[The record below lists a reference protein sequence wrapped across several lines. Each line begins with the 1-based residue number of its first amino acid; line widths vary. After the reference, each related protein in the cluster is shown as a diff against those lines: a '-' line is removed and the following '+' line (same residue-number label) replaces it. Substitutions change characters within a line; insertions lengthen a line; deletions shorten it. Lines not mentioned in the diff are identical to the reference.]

1 MIPSLIEAAVR
12 SVLVAFAVWAGLQTF
27 RVRNVLAQ
35 KAAWGLVLAAAVFM
49 PMLLPLAARLP
60 GFPAR
65 ATLILPA
72 HPLSLFAA
80 LLPARESVASPLTA
94 SPLPAP
100 LTSSAP
106 STTAP
111 VAATRVSPAP
121 QATENISSLREER
134 FTPVDRYPAPTIS
147 SSHIAA
153 PTVLTPPSASPRK
166 SLSLFEMAWLFYLA
180 IAAALVA
187 RMLYGLTAA
196 INLWQTAEPASIHP
210 RSPLAEGLHLR
221 SSRAVASPV
230 TIGSAVILPADFT
243 EWDSE
248 KLRIVL
254 AHERS
259 HIRQGDFYLQI
270 LAGLYAALF
279 WFSPLGWWLKRQ
291 LSDLAEAISDRAG
304 IEQAASRSA
313 YAQILLE
320 FAAAPRPT
328 LIGVAMARTG
338 SLSRRIERLLN
349 DSSFRQSFAG
359 TRRRALLAVLLV
371 PISLFAATTLI
382 RVEAAGQAPVPP
394 AAPTEALA
402 PVAPDAPP
410 EALAPVAPDAPPAP
424 VLGVS
429 KPVPVAPESPEMT
442 PPLPS
447 EPELAPVPPV
457 GPVYAASAVV
467 VAAPVSPVGLLAPP
481 LPPAAYGV
489 GYGYGAG
496 QSGTT
501 TQRGSS
507 SYTNSSHGGDHSYRY
522 SYSSNGDSY
531 ALIKG
536 NSDHI
541 TFSGEWMEGRRE
553 ELDKARKI
561 AHGDFLW
568 FTHGGKSY
576 IVDNPAIVTQIDDM
590 YKPMEALGKQQEE
603 LGRQQEELGKKQE
616 ELGRHQEEASI
627 PTPDMSKEIA
637 EIEAAMAKLKA
648 NQGKNMTQDQFGE
661 IQEKLGA
668 LQGRMG
674 EIQGEIGAKQGE
686 LGGKMGELGAQQ
698 GRLGAQQG
706 RLGAEQGR
714 IAQEADRKVKGI
726 IDQSLSNGTAKQI
739 Q

>member
-1 MIPSLIEAAVR
+1 M
-12 SVLVAFAVWAGLQTF
+12 
-27 RVRNVLAQ
+27 
-35 KAAWGLVLAAAVFM
+35 
-49 PMLLPLAARLP
+49 
-60 GFPAR
+60 
-65 ATLILPA
+65 
-72 HPLSLFAA
+72 
-80 LLPARESVASPLTA
+80 
-94 SPLPAP
+94 
-100 LTSSAP
+100 
-106 STTAP
+106 
-111 VAATRVSPAP
+111 
-121 QATENISSLREER
+121 
-134 FTPVDRYPAPTIS
+134 S

-153 PTVLTPPSASPRK
+153 PAVLTPPASAPRK
-166 SLSLFEMAWLFYLA
+166 SLSLVEMAWLFYLA

-187 RMLYGLTAA
+187 RMLYGSPA
-196 INLWQTAEPASIHP
+196 INLWQAAEPASIQP
-210 RSPLAEGLHLR
+210 FSPLAEGLHLR

-259 HIRQGDFYLQI
+259 TFARGISICR
-270 LAGLYAALF
+270 
-279 WFSPLGWWLKRQ
+279 FSLDCMQ
-291 LSDLAEAISDRAG
+291 LSSGSVLSAG
-304 IEQAASRSA
+304 GSSASSLTWLRPSATAPALNKPPAAPLMP
-313 YAQILLE
+313 QILLE

-371 PISLFAATTLI
+371 PISLAATTFM

-394 AAPTEALA
+394 AAPPEAVA
-402 PVAPDAPP
+402 PVA
-410 EALAPVAPDAPPAP
+410 LVAPAEP
-424 VLGVS
+424 VVGVS
-429 KPVPVAPESPEMT
+429 NPVPALPESPEMT
-442 PPLPS
+442 PPLPA
-447 EPELAPVPPV
+447 EPEIAPVPPV
-457 GPVYAASAVV
+457 APVEAASAVPV
-467 VAAPVSPVGLLAPP
+467 VAPVSPVGLVAPP
-481 LPPAAYGV
+481 IPPAAYGV

-501 TQRGSS
+501 TERGSR
-507 SYTNSSHGGDHSYRY
+507 SYTSSSHGGDHSYRY

-536 NSDHI
+536 NNDHI
-541 TFSGEWMEGRRE
+541 TFGEWMDGRRE
-553 ELDKARKI
+553 ELEKARKI
-561 AHGDFLW
+561 AHGNFLW
-568 FTHGGKSY
+568 FTRGSKSY
-576 IVDNPAIVTQIDDM
+576 IVDDPAIVAQIDDM

-616 ELGRHQEEASI
+616 ELGRHQEEASV

-648 NQGKNMTQDQFGE
+648 SQGKNMTQDELGE
-661 IQEKLGA
+661 IQGKLGD

-686 LGGKMGELGAQQ
+686 FSGKMGELGAAQ
-698 GRLGAQQG
+698 GKLGAQQG

-726 IDQSLSNGTAKQI
+726 IDQSLSNGTAKQV